1 MGSSISTGDNLPAV
15 PNAVVYLIACG
26 TEVWCKASRTNY
38 NAYLPVQRVTIR
50 YITGMYNGKSI
61 TYGTVTSMH
70 SACYYADMFRELMHT
85 HMSDPSEC

>member
-1 MGSSISTGDNLPAV
+1 MGSSIGSGDNLPAV

-70 SACYYADMFRELMHT
+70 SACYYADM
-85 HMSDPSEC
+85 